1 MTAERTPRLGA
12 KLRTLRRREGLTQAQ
27 MATKL
32 GISSSYLNLIENDRR
47 PLTAPLLIKLAQ
59 VFGVDVA
66 TFAADEEARL
76 VADLMEVF
84 GDPIFDDE
92 ALTNNEVR
100 ELVAAAPSAGRA
112 VVTLYRAMQSVRENA
127 HVLATRLADGDEVA
141 SVARP
146 ILPTEEVTDL
156 IEREHNHFPA
166 LEAAAEAL
174 WRDAALEQDD
184 LYRGLCAYLQK
195 QHGVRVEVV
204 RGRAA
209 GQALRR
215 YDAER
220 GLITLSE
227 MLPLRSRAFQL
238 AHQIAF
244 LIARDVLD
252 DVAGDR
258 GLTTEESR
266 ALCRV
271 AMANY
276 FAAAVLMPYEPF
288 LKAAQ
293 AERYDL
299 ELLGHRFGAS
309 FEQVCHRLTTMSRPG
324 REGIPFHFI
333 RVDIAGN
340 ISKRFSGSGIRFAR
354 FSGAC
359 PRWNVFT
366 AFLTPGMIRAQI
378 SSMPDGTTYFC
389 MARTVRSTVGGHHEP
404 HALYAV
410 GLGCEVSYAKELVYA
425 DGMDL
430 ESDEATVPVGVTCRL
445 CERVDCA
452 QRAFPA
458 LQTALAVD
466 ENLRGLSFFAPVGG
480 RAR

>member
-12 KLRTLRRREGLTQAQ
+12 KLRALRRREGLTQAQ
-27 MATKL
+27 MAQKL
-32 GISSSYLNLIENDRR
+32 DISPSYLNLIENERR
-47 PLTAPLLIKLAQ
+47 PLTAQLLIKLAQ
-59 VFGVDVA
+59 AFGVDVA
-66 TFAADEEARL
+66 TFAVDEEARL

-84 GDPIFDDE
+84 GDPIFDE
-92 ALTNNEVR
+92 EGLTNADVR
-100 ELVAAAPSAGRA
+100 ELVAASPAAGRA
-112 VVTLYRAMQSVRENA
+112 VVRLYRALRGARDHAQ
-127 HVLATRLADGDEVA
+127 VLATRLADGDEVVG
-141 SVARP
+141 VARP

-156 IEREHNHFPA
+156 IERERNHFPT

-174 WRDAALEQDD
+174 WRDATLDPDD
-184 LYRGLCAYLQK
+184 LYRGLCLYLER
-195 QHGVRVEVV
+195 QHGVRVEVL
-204 RGRAA
+204 RGRSS
-209 GQALRR
+209 GESLRR
-215 YDAER
+215 YDPDKA
-220 GLITLSE
+220 LITLSE
-227 MLPLRSRAFQL
+227 TLPLRSRAFQL

-244 LIARDVLD
+244 LVARDVLD
-252 DVAGDR
+252 GVSSDR
-258 GLTTEESR
+258 GLTTDESR

-271 AMANY
+271 ALANY

-293 AERYDL
+293 TERYDL

-309 FEQVCHRLTTMSRPG
+309 YEQVCHRLTTLRRPG
-324 REGIPFHFI
+324 REGVPFHYI
-333 RVDIAGN
+333 RVDVAGN

-366 AFLTPGMIRAQI
+366 AFLTPGMIRAQV
-378 SSMPDGTTYFC
+378 SRMPDGDTYFC
-389 MARTVRSTVGGHHEP
+389 MARTVRSTVGGHHQP

-410 GLGCEVSYAKELVYA
+410 GLGCQVHYARELVYA
-425 DGMDL
+425 DGMDV
-430 ESDEATVPVGVTCRL
+430 ESEEALVPVGVTCRL

-458 LQTALAVD
+458 LQTTLEVD
-466 ENLRGLSFFAPVGG
+466 ENLRGLSFFAPATG